1 MNPDRNS
8 QTNASQLE
16 ILQQQIS
23 SLNRELE
30 EAKIVNQSMWSLLVE
45 ITNRLQM
52 SSSAI
57 KASVSSLLDHDI
69 FWDGS
74 TQHELLEIIDDSAD
88 QVSNQIILLSL
99 AFRSEAND
107 LTMQVEPYDIQEV
120 FIPTFD
126 KLGRIHPNLELK
138 IDIPSEGKS
147 ILVDYKYLSVA
158 LELLFDVIAVSQQS
172 LSGLEVQAREHQTNW
187 HMDIFGIDSEIAGFI
202 ANISSCEDEELIT
215 DIRLLPTN
223 KLKLFVVCNI
233 FSLQN
238 ILIESLNQG
247 SGSNGLR
254 LILPQVENTKS
265 NLNNK

>member
-1 MNPDRNS
+1 MNPDPKLPTNS
-8 QTNASQLE
+8 SQVE
-16 ILQQQIS
+16 ILQKQIS
-23 SLNRELE
+23 ELNRELD
-30 EAKIVNQSMWSLLVE
+30 EAKIINQSMWSLLVE

-57 KASVSSLLDHDI
+57 KAAVSSLLGHDI

-74 TQHELLEIIDDSAD
+74 TQHELLEIIDNSAD

-107 LTMQVEPYDIQEV
+107 LAMQIEPYDIQEV

-126 KLGRIHPNLELK
+126 KLGRNHPNLELK
-138 IDIPSEGKS
+138 IDIPSEGNS

-172 LSGLEVQAREHQTNW
+172 LSKLEVQAREYQTNW
-187 HMDIFGIDSEIAGFI
+187 YMDIFGIDGEIADFI
-202 ANISSCEDEELIT
+202 ANISSCADEELIT

-247 SGSNGLR
+247 LDNNGLR
-254 LILPQVENTKS
+254 IILPQVENTKS
-265 NLNNK
+265 NLTNQ

>member
-1 MNPDRNS
+1 MNPDRNLP
-8 QTNASQLE
+8 TNSSQLE
-16 ILQQQIS
+16 IMQQQIS
-23 SLNRELE
+23 DLKRELD
-30 EAKIVNQSMWSLLVE
+30 EAKIINQSMWSLLVE

-57 KASVSSLLDHDI
+57 KAAVSSLLDHDI

-99 AFRSEAND
+99 TFRSEAND

-126 KLGRIHPNLELK
+126 KLGRNYPNLELK
-138 IDIPSEGKS
+138 IDIPSEGNS

-158 LELLFDVIAVSQQS
+158 LELLIDVIAVSQQS
-172 LSGLEVQAREHQTNW
+172 LSKLEVQAREHQTNW
-187 HMDIFGIDSEIAGFI
+187 HMDIYGIDDEIASFI
-202 ANISSCEDEELIT
+202 ANISSCIDDDLIT

-233 FSLQN
+233 FNLQD
-238 ILIESLNQG
+238 IQIESLDHETG
-247 SGSNGLR
+247 DNGLR
-254 LILPQVENTKS
+254 LILPQVENSKS
-265 NLNNK
+265 NLNN